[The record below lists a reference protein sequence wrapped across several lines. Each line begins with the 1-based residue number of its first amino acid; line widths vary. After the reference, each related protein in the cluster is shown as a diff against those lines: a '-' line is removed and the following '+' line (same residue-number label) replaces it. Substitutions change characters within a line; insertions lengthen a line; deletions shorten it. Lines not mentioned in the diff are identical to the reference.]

1 MPVTL
6 NNVSITR
13 GSFSIRNLSLSI
25 EKGTTTAIMGH
36 SGCGKTTLLELFTA
50 LTEPDS
56 GTLSFEGKQIS
67 INDIRSKT
75 GILFQYSDK
84 QLFATTLWEDIAF
97 GIRRSV
103 RDKKERKAKALSM
116 MQLTGLPPELAEAF
130 PLTMSGGEKR
140 KAALAGVLIR
150 EPEYLFLDE
159 PLSGLDPESRE
170 SVMNLITGLR
180 SEGKAVV
187 YVTHS
192 AESAAKADRLIIMDN
207 GKVAFDGR
215 PSEVLS
221 SDETASGY
229 GIEATHAGH
238 LWSLLHAG
246 GVTLEKTMDTEQ
258 LLDEIVGLFGGRR

>member
-1 MPVTL
+1 MSVTL
-6 NNVSITR
+6 KNIYLSR
-13 GSFSIRNLSLSI
+13 GSFAIRDLSLTI
-25 EKGTTTAIMGH
+25 EKGSVTAIMGP
-36 SGCGKTTLLELFTA
+36 SGCGKTTLLEIMTA

-56 GTLSFEGKQIS
+56 GTLFYDGNQLS
-67 INDIRSKT
+67 IQDIRSRS

-84 QLFATTLWEDIAF
+84 QLFASTLWEDIAF

-103 RDKKERKAKALSM
+103 KSKTERKEKALELM
-116 MQLTGLPPELAEAF
+116 ELTGLPSSLAEAF

-170 SVMNLITGLR
+170 AIMKLISSLK
-180 SEGKAVV
+180 SEGRTIV

-192 AESAAKADRLIIMDN
+192 AESAAGADRLLVMKDGAIS
-207 GKVAFDGR
+207 FDGR
-215 PSEVLS
+215 PEKVLS
-221 SDETASGY
+221 SDEEARSY

-238 LWSLLHAG
+238 LGSLIRAKGIDLPL
-246 GVTLEKTMDTEQ
+246 TTDTDR
-258 LLDEIVGLFGGRR
+258 LLDEIAERFGGAR